1 MGRKPKENIAP
12 IKKEWEL
19 SPRTLIAMSK
29 YNGNTKLKEI
39 AQNLK
44 KVKSK

>member
-1 MGRKPKENIAP
+1 MGRKEKTNIAP
-12 IKKEWEL
+12 IKKEFYL
-19 SPRTLIAMSK
+19 TPKTLQTMYK
-29 YNGNTKLKEI
+29 YNGNPKLLEI